1 MKVWGGCGMW
11 REGPGGIERGEWR
24 VFKTNCI
31 HVIVIKI
38 CHFETFRKL
47 PHTSKGNGMKTSTMF
62 HTIYGFLSW
71 RCMAS
76 PSPSTQKLHMQHR
89 LHATHKA
96 IQKPFLCLS
105 LNPTDYNPT
114 SSSCCFLST
123 LLFPTQIRYTVNG
136 YMKSANTS
144 QVTMKIP
151 FVVWVSRQL
160 FFLLWYMVHFIYLLQ
175 VFCNILEAEESMV
188 IIRLPSCYSSLLTQ
202 LPPYK
207 VTSHPHIHS
216 YAS

>member
-38 CHFETFRKL
+38 CHFATFRKL

-76 PSPSTQKLHMQHR
+76 PSPYTQKLHMQHR
-89 LHATHKA
+89 LHATRKA

-160 FFLLWYMVHFIYLLQ
+160 FFAVVYGALHI
-175 VFCNILEAEESMV
+175 
-188 IIRLPSCYSSLLTQ
+188 SS
-202 LPPYK
+202 
-207 VTSHPHIHS
+207 TSVL
-216 YAS
+216 